1 MSALTRP
8 TYNTI
13 KKNLVTILAAVS
25 ADEVAQGNPGFTVER
40 DRYRNWEYT
49 EDLTA
54 RVNIMLA
61 GYTPES
67 GGSTRYT
74 KYRATFN
81 VDMYVLGGCTK
92 EEYDEEEQILT
103 PANIE
108 AADRLDLL
116 VSQVQF
122 GLTQLAQHDF
132 GLPAGSI
139 ERPSKGMTLTI
150 SNQGEDMT
158 VGVFAPARW
167 SFDVLIPYYASDN
180 GPTAYLTNLNLT
192 LNRAIEDM
200 ELKYTYSHT

>member
-1 MSALTRP
+1 MSALQQP

-25 ADEVAQGNPGFTVER
+25 ADEVTQGNPGFTVER
-40 DRYRNWEYT
+40 DRYRNWDI
-49 EDLTA
+49 EDSLGA
-54 RVNIMLA
+54 KVNILLA

-67 GGSTRYT
+67 GGARAYT

-81 VDMYVLGGCTK
+81 VDMYVIGATTSELDDDG
-92 EEYDEEEQILT
+92 ELILT

-116 VSQVQF
+116 ISQVQF
-122 GLTQLAQHDF
+122 GLTQLAEHDF
-132 GLPAGSI
+132 GLAAGKI

-150 SNQGEDMT
+150 SNQGDDMS
-158 VGVFAPARW
+158 VGTFAPARW
-167 SFDVLIPYYASDN
+167 SFDVLIPYYATDN
-180 GPTAYLTNLNLT
+180 GPTSNLTNLNLT

-200 ELKYTYSHT
+200 VLQYTYSHT

>member
-1 MSALTRP
+1 MSALTQP

-25 ADEVAQGNPGFTVER
+25 ADEVTQGNPGFTVER
-40 DRYRNWEYT
+40 DRYRNWKTAE
-49 EDLTA
+49 ELTA
-54 RVNIMLA
+54 RVNILLA
-61 GYTPES
+61 GYSPES
-67 GGSTRYT
+67 GGSRAYT

-81 VDMYVLGGCTK
+81 VDMYVFGGSTA
-92 EEYDEEEQILT
+92 EEVIDSELTLT

-116 VSQVQF
+116 ISQVQF

-132 GLPAGSI
+132 GMTPGAI

-150 SNQGEDMT
+150 SNQGDDRS

-167 SFDVLIPYYASDN
+167 SFDVMIPYYASDN
-180 GPTAYLTNLNLT
+180 GPTANLTTLNLT

-200 ELKYTYSHT
+200 ALQYTYSHT